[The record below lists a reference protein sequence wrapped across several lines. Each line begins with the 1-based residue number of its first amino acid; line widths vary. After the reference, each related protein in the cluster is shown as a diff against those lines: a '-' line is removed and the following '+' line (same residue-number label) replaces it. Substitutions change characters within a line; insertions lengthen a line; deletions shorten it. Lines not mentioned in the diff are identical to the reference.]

1 MKNKK
6 GSDVA
11 KLIFKCALV
20 TCPLWMLSVY
30 LDVAKDS
37 YSNEEV
43 AYLQWNKAF
52 TNTHQDKY
60 YKTVAIGDS
69 ACNASYMPEAIS
81 DSMINISV
89 VGISPIEGYYI
100 LEEYLANNDNPT
112 DVFITYNDNHFRY
125 TDLYWDEIVAS
136 HRFDLPTNMQIIE
149 NAKQEVAEDKG
160 AVGAFADLVAYESY
174 FPSKYMTSLQN
185 SFTEDRATINASARQ
200 KISIHDGRYIGVGN
214 DEFITGVFRDYDGFY
229 PEQIYTEYLE
239 KAVKLCTDQDIAVH
253 IVKAPL
259 PDNSVMSDE
268 YVSQINDYFNSFV
281 DLYDGVTFNWDE
293 ITYSG
298 ADFAD
303 EIHLNN
309 DGAYK
314 FSSYIKDTFAD
325 VFDEDAENQYTSAQM
340 QAFDDTISMEIE
352 AEDIFGYAKDK
363 DYTFVLFDGRDC
375 IEDCQS
381 LLATPNNMTITSLSG
396 QDRLYLC
403 QSDKATAQDISIT
416 PATNGV
422 YVSINNEEPWLM
434 TFNERA
440 GIVALVIDNTN
451 KQIVTIKNIEYLG
464 ANGFARYIF

>member
-20 TCPLWMLSVY
+20 TCPLWILSIY
-30 LDVAKDS
+30 LNVARDS

-43 AYLQWNKAF
+43 AYLQWNKKF

-60 YKTVAIGDS
+60 YKAVAIGDS

-89 VGISPIEGYYI
+89 VGISPIDGYYI
-100 LEEYLANNDNPT
+100 LEEYLANNENPT

-136 HRFDLPTNMQIIE
+136 HRFNITTNFRIIR
-149 NAKQEVAEDKG
+149 NAKQEVTEG
-160 AVGAFADLVAYESY
+160 RGTVGALADLAAYESY
-174 FPSKYMTSLQN
+174 FPGKYMASLQN
-185 SFTEDRATINASARQ
+185 SFSEDRANINAAARQ
-200 KISIHDGRYIGVGN
+200 KISTHNGRYIGVGN
-214 DEFITGVFRDYDGFY
+214 DEFITGVYRDYDGFY
-229 PEQIYTEYLE
+229 PEQIYTEYFE
-239 KAVKLCTDQDIAVH
+239 KTIKLCSEQGIAVH

-259 PDNSVMSDE
+259 PDNSIMSDE

-314 FSSYIKDTFAD
+314 FSNYIKWAFSD
-325 VFDEDAENQYTSAQM
+325 VFNSDADDELSADRM
-340 QAFDDTISMEIE
+340 KAFDDTINMEIE
-352 AEDIFGYAKDK
+352 AEDIFAYAKDK
-363 DYTFVLFDGRDC
+363 DYTFVLYDGRDC

-403 QSDKATAQDISIT
+403 KSDKATTQDISIT